1 VNYRAV
7 VAHGVARL
15 VTDDGE
21 RLRALTA
28 LVEKVGRGRS
38 AESRPPTPRELAQTA
53 VLALPLREVSVK
65 VRTGGVV
72 DEPADLALPHWA
84 GVLPLRLTPGVP
96 EPDAGVSAATPP
108 YLLPA
113 RSPWLTATPM
123 RGEHVVLEPLQMSHV
138 DDLYAAT
145 RDADVWRFLTVPQ
158 PGSRD
163 EMAAIVST
171 ALRAHA
177 LGTRVP
183 WVQRSAMSGEVVGT
197 TSYHEPDPELG
208 TVEIGHTMLG
218 RRWWRTGVNTEAKL
232 MLLERAFGELGAE
245 RVTWQT
251 DVRNERSQAAIARLG
266 ATREGVLQR
275 NRRRADGSWRD
286 SVLYSM
292 TAPEW
297 PRARQA
303 LRARLRSPALLG

>member
-1 VNYRAV
+1 
-7 VAHGVARL
+7 
-15 VTDDGE
+15 
-21 RLRALTA
+21 
-28 LVEKVGRGRS
+28 
-38 AESRPPTPRELAQTA
+38 
-53 VLALPLREVSVK
+53 
-65 VRTGGVV
+65 
-72 DEPADLALPHWA
+72 
-84 GVLPLRLTPGVP
+84 
-96 EPDAGVSAATPP
+96 
-108 YLLPA
+108 
-113 RSPWLTATPM
+113 M

-145 RDADVWRFLTVPQ
+145 RDADVWRFLTIRQ
-158 PGSRD
+158 PGTRD

-177 LGTRVP
+177 LGNRVP

-266 ATREGVLQR
+266 ATREGVLRR

>member
-1 VNYRAV
+1 
-7 VAHGVARL
+7 
-15 VTDDGE
+15 
-21 RLRALTA
+21 
-28 LVEKVGRGRS
+28 
-38 AESRPPTPRELAQTA
+38 
-53 VLALPLREVSVK
+53 
-65 VRTGGVV
+65 
-72 DEPADLALPHWA
+72 
-84 GVLPLRLTPGVP
+84 
-96 EPDAGVSAATPP
+96 
-108 YLLPA
+108 
-113 RSPWLTATPM
+113 
-123 RGEHVVLEPLQMSHV
+123 
-138 DDLYAAT
+138 
-145 RDADVWRFLTVPQ
+145 
-158 PGSRD
+158 
-163 EMAAIVST
+163 
-171 ALRAHA
+171 
-177 LGTRVP
+177 
-183 WVQRSAMSGEVVGT
+183 MSGEVVGT

-266 ATREGVLQR
+266 ATREGVLRR